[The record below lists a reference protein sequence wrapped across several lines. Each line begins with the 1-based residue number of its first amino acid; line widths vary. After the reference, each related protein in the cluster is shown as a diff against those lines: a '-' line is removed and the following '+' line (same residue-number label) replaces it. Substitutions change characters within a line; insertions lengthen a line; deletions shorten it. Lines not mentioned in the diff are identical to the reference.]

1 MPGVRKST
9 SRLRPRF
16 MRRFAR
22 ARDGATAVE
31 FALVGLPFFLL
42 TFAILEIGLIFVL
55 SAVLDTAVLGAG
67 RLVRTGQAEA
77 GSITAEKFKTE
88 LCSRMSVFA
97 GDCINRAS
105 VDVREVVQFRTPLVP
120 DPTETGAFDDSQL
133 TYQLGQPG
141 SLMLVRVWY
150 RQPIVT
156 PLLAQAVSRM
166 KDDTALLISTTSFRN
181 EPYR

>member
-1 MPGVRKST
+1 MT
-9 SRLRPRF
+9 SAAGPSSRGRFLRRLS
-16 MRRFAR
+16 R
-22 ARDGATAVE
+22 AREGSTAVE
-31 FALVGLPFFLL
+31 FALVGVPFFLL

-67 RLVRTGQAEA
+67 RLIRTGQAE
-77 GSITAEKFKTE
+77 SSNITAEKFKTE

-97 GDCINRAS
+97 GDCVNRAS
-105 VDVREVVQFRTPLVP
+105 VDVREVIQFQTPLVP
-120 DPTETGAFDDSQL
+120 DPTQTGSFDDTQL
-133 TYQLGQPG
+133 TYQIGQPG

-156 PLLAQAVSRM
+156 PLMAQTLSRM
-166 KDDTALLISTTSFRN
+166 NDGTALLVSTTSFKN